1 MIRFVARR
9 LFAMVLV
16 LIVISIVTFA
26 LFEAIPNGNPAYRLA
41 GRTAT
46 PDEIHQIEVKYGF
59 NKPVYVQYART
70 MQNIFTGQAYS
81 YTQGFNVLD
90 EIKAGLPA
98 TLSLAL
104 GAGIIWLLT
113 SIVVGTIAAVRAG
126 RYADRVLTVLAM
138 MGVSFPPFFLGAV
151 LLYYLGYKANIF
163 PLSGYV
169 KFTDNPVQWFMHL
182 VLPWFTLSV
191 LFVGF
196 YSRVLRSTIL
206 DTINEDFI
214 RTARAKGLSERQV
227 LVRHVL
233 RNSLIPIISLWGLDL
248 AQVIGGGAI
257 LTESVFGLHGVGQLA
272 ADSIGRLDI
281 IPILVIVM
289 LTAFA
294 VVVLAAL
301 IDILYAFLDPRI
313 RLAT

>member
-1 MIRFVARR
+1 MTRFVVRR
-9 LFAMVLV
+9 IFAMLAVL
-16 LIVISIVTFA
+16 LAISFLTFL
-26 LFEAIPNGNPAYRLA
+26 LFEAIPNGDPALRLA
-41 GRTAT
+41 GRQATAL
-46 PDEIHQIEVKYGF
+46 EIHQIRVKYGF
-59 NKPVYVQYART
+59 DKPIYVQYFNT
-70 MQNIFTGQAYS
+70 MKNVFTGQAYS

-90 EIKAGLPA
+90 EIKQGLPA

-104 GAGIIWLLT
+104 GAGILWLLA
-113 SIVVGTIAAVRAG
+113 SIAVGTLAAIRAG
-126 RYADRVLTVLAM
+126 RYTDRILTVLAM
-138 MGVSFPPFFLGAV
+138 TGVSFPPFFLGAV

-169 KFTDNPVQWFMHL
+169 PLTQDPVQWLVHL

-206 DTINEDFI
+206 DTINEDYV
-214 RTARAKGLSERQV
+214 RTARAKGMSERQV
-227 LVRHVL
+227 LFRHIL

-257 LTESVFGLHGVGQLA
+257 LTESVFGLHGVGELA
-272 ADSIGRLDI
+272 RDSIGRLDI

-294 VVVLAAL
+294 VVIIGAL
-301 IDILYAFLDPRI
+301 TDILYAFLDPRI
-313 RLAT
+313 RLT